1 MPLTFEKKLL
11 PAVTLHDPE
20 LAVPLAELLLEEG
33 LDTMEVAFRTEATA
47 EAIRAISSR
56 FPEMNLGA
64 GTILSPRQVEEA
76 IGAGARYG
84 LAPGFNP
91 TVLDKAEELD
101 FPFIPGVMT
110 PSEIEAALERNL
122 LLQKLFPVNNLGGTD
137 FIRSLQGPYRHT
149 RVLFI
154 PMGGINLSN
163 LEEYLGYPMVA
174 ALGGS
179 WLVPSKLLENRDF
192 EGIRKIVRQ
201 SLDLVQA

>member
-149 RVLFI
+149 GVLFI